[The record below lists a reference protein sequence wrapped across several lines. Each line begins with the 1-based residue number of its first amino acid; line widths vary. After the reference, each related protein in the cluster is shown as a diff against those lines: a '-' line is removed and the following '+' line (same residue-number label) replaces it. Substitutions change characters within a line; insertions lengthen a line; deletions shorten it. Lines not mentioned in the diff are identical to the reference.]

1 MMNYRSLIAIFLLVL
16 LGFLAEPVSFVDDS
30 FCHLS
35 GRDSIS
41 ASIGVKG
48 GIYYSKGFPVGFQ
61 YELLSRYA
69 DDMGLFMDIDGA
81 YDKDES
87 IVMLVNG
94 DVDIAAFCYPDSLLD
109 SLEGSILLS
118 RPVNDFVWGVRRGDD
133 KLLASINLW
142 LGVFESSNDFIELRR
157 RFFRSYSVK
166 EGQMTRYISPYDE
179 IVKKYSKGM
188 EWDWRLLSAIIC
200 KESRFAVSAASK
212 RGAMGL
218 MQVVASTAD
227 HYGVINLL
235 DPEQNVKAGTS
246 HLISIKRRY
255 ERMGLDSVNVVKFT
269 LAAYNAGE
277 SRIDDCIAFTFN
289 NGGNGYEWEDVAGM
303 IPLMSDE
310 KLIGEAG
317 YLTHGL
323 FKGKETIRYVSDVL
337 SLYDDYCKVV
347 FVD

>member
-1 MMNYRSLIAIFLLVL
+1 MNYRSIIAFFFLVL
-16 LGFLAEPVSFVDDS
+16 LGFLAEPVSTVNDS
-30 FCHLS
+30 LCSLS

-61 YELLSRYA
+61 YELLRRYA
-69 DDMGLFMDIDGA
+69 DDMGFSMVVEGA
-81 YDKDES
+81 YDKGDN
-87 IVMLVNG
+87 IVMLLGG

-109 SLEGSILLS
+109 SLEDSILLS

-166 EGQMTRYISPYDE
+166 EGQMTRAISPYDE

-227 HYGVINLL
+227 HYGVDNLL

-246 HLISIKRRY
+246 HLMSIKRRY
-255 ERMGLDSVNVVKFT
+255 ERMGFDSVNVVKFT

-289 NGGNGYEWEDVAGM
+289 NGGNGYDWEDVAGM
-303 IPLMSDE
+303 IPMMSDV
-310 KLIGEAG
+310 KLVGDAD
-317 YLTHGL
+317 YLNHGL

-337 SLYDDYCKVV
+337 SLYNDYCEAVLY
-347 FVD
+347 D